1 MRLKSNPQSL
11 RKADLK
17 MPSSTKKRG
26 RAAVESDSEEE
37 AAAMAEAE
45 AHYGSGSSSRD
56 SSDGG
61 DDDSSSGGEEDAA
74 FRIAVEAYKEGQLRK
89 LKKRKV
95 AKKAA
100 ARDSVAAQLEKQCED
115 RAAARAA
122 ECASMQAHMR
132 EKISELASRSK
143 SLAALHKRC
152 KARLATSVAK
162 MNTEHD
168 EYIAAKRALYVD
180 VEHSSA
186 AIVDEV
192 QRAAEAAKVAVAKAM
207 REEASALRKTPLAR
221 LATVMESTIGLRG
234 RAGGRR
240 VAAS

>member
-1 MRLKSNPQSL
+1 
-11 RKADLK
+11 
-17 MPSSTKKRG
+17 MPIRTKKRG
-26 RAAVESDSEEE
+26 RETAESDSEED
-37 AAAMAEAE
+37 AAAEAL
-45 AHYGSGSSSRD
+45 YGSGSSSRV
-56 SSDGG
+56 SSDDG

-100 ARDSVAAQLEKQCED
+100 ARDGVAAQLEKQCED
-115 RAAARAA
+115 RAAARSA

-143 SLAALHKRC
+143 DLTALHKRC
-152 KARLATSVAK
+152 KARLAMSVAK
-162 MNTEHD
+162 MNGEHD
-168 EYIAAKRALYVD
+168 EYIAAKRALYD
-180 VEHSSA
+180 DAAHSSA

-192 QRAAEAAKVAVAKAM
+192 QRAAEAAKGAVAKVM
-207 REEASALRKTPLAR
+207 RDEASALRKTPLAR
-221 LATVMESTIGLRG
+221 FATAVESTIGLRG

-240 VAAS
+240 VVPS